1 MTDEPIRILH
11 IIDKVSAGRSKM
23 HGPARQIIYRV
34 PYYPRDRFRVML
46 LNLREEDVACDVLRA
61 AGIEVQ
67 SLNRGK
73 FDPRAL
79 GDILRVIRA
88 WRPAVLHLHG
98 YAAFNFGRV
107 AGRLAGVPVVV
118 QEHFVDERLPWYQRA
133 ADLALRRWQAKGL
146 AVSEAVRRFM
156 IDQRH
161 LPAAQVET
169 LLNGIPPG
177 RFTRPAPGELQALRR
192 TLGLP
197 DGARVVGTAGRLAE
211 MKGHHVLLEA
221 ARQLA
226 RADDRLRFVIVGEG
240 PWAERLR
247 RQAAEPELAGRV
259 ILTGY
264 QENVAPYLALF
275 DVGVVASIFNEG
287 FNTVGVEML
296 AVGTPLVITDLP
308 CFHDVYTH
316 GQNVLMVPP
325 GNATALA
332 GAIRRLLD
340 DPALRARLAEGG
352 RATAQTCGIDRIAAR
367 YLAIYTEVVGAAAAR
382 RRPA

>member
-34 PYYPRDRFRVML
+34 PYYPRHRFRVML

-133 ADLALRRWQAKGL
+133 ADFALRRWQAKGL

-156 IDQRH
+156 IDERH
-161 LPAAQVET
+161 LPALQVET
-169 LLNGIPPG
+169 LLNGIPSE
-177 RFTRPAPGELQALRR
+177 RFTRPAPEELQALRR
-192 TLGLP
+192 TLGIP

-211 MKGHHVLLEA
+211 MKGHHVFLEA

-247 RQAAEPELAGRV
+247 QQAAEPELAGRV

-275 DVGVVASIFNEG
+275 NVGVVASIFNEG
-287 FNTVGVEML
+287 FNTVGIEML

-308 CFHDVYTH
+308 CFHDVYAH
-316 GQNVLMVPP
+316 EQNVLMVPP

-352 RATAQTCGIDRIAAR
+352 RATAQACGIDRIAAR
-367 YLAIYTEVVGAAAAR
+367 YLAIYTTVVEAAAAR
-382 RRPA
+382 RRPT